1 MLPPVE
7 TGFAAF
13 LAGLAVS
20 PHCGAMCAPLT
31 CALGPWKGTESQRL
45 GFTTGYHLARIFI
58 YTACGAI
65 SGLLGARFA
74 RLLDANLLA
83 ILPWAM
89 VGFLLLLAFGVD
101 RGFPIPHFL
110 RGLQARW
117 MRFSHQLP
125 PFTSGL
131 VLGSLTPLLPCG
143 PLHALLGLALI
154 SANPL
159 HGAEIGLG
167 FALGTLPLLWA
178 AQMGYQRLAFSLGS
192 ARAIRLRRG
201 LSGLAALIIAAKL
214 LWFPS
219 PSGVCF

>member
-45 GFTTGYHLARIFI
+45 GFTTGYHLARIAV
-58 YTACGAI
+58 YAAGGAI
-65 SGLLGARFA
+65 SGLLGARFG

-83 ILPWAM
+83 VLPWAM
-89 VGFLLLLAFGVD
+89 VAFLLLLAFGVD
-101 RGFPIPHFL
+101 RGFPIPLFL

-117 MRFSHQLP
+117 MRFSHRHP

-131 VLGSLTPLLPCG
+131 ALGSLTPLLPCG

-154 SANPL
+154 SASPL

-201 LSGLAALIIAAKL
+201 LCGLAALIIAAKL

>member
-31 CALGPWKGTESQRL
+31 CALGPWRGNESQRL
-45 GFTTGYHLARIFI
+45 GFTTGYHVARITV
-58 YTACGAI
+58 YAACGAL
-65 SGLLGARFA
+65 SGLLGARFG
-74 RLLDANLLA
+74 RLLDSNLLGY
-83 ILPWAM
+83 LPWAM
-89 VGFLLLLAFGVD
+89 VIFLLLLALGID
-101 RGFPIPHFL
+101 RSLPLPSFL

-117 MRFSHQLP
+117 MRFGNRQP
-125 PFTSGL
+125 PFVSGL
-131 VLGSLTPLLPCG
+131 TLGTLTPLLPCG

-154 SANPL
+154 SASPA

-192 ARAIRLRRG
+192 AKAIRVRRA
-201 LSGLAALIIAAKL
+201 LSGLAALVLAIKL
-214 LWFPS
+214 IWFP
-219 PSGVCF
+219 PASGACF

>member
-31 CALGPWKGTESQRL
+31 CALGPWKGSESQRL

-58 YTACGAI
+58 YTACGAL
-65 SGLLGARFA
+65 SGLLGARFG
-74 RLLDANLLA
+74 RLFDANLLTF
-83 ILPWAM
+83 LPGAM
-89 VGFLLLLAFGVD
+89 VVFLVLLAFGVD

-131 VLGSLTPLLPCG
+131 ALGSLTPLLPCG

-154 SANPL
+154 SASAL
-159 HGAEIGLG
+159 QGAEIGLG

-178 AQMGYQRLAFSLGS
+178 AQMGYQRLAFRLGS
-192 ARAIRLRRG
+192 AKAIRLRRG
-201 LSGLAALIIAAKL
+201 LAGVAALVIAAKL
-214 LWFPS
+214 LWFPATT
-219 PSGVCF
+219 GACF